1 MGTESTSAEPE
12 GTAPPPARDLDVAPD
27 QPIRDAAIGA
37 LSRGGLGH
45 PGGLHDGRPAPTPGG
60 VLALQRVAGNRAVG
74 AYLARL
80 PAVAAAAAQGVG
92 AMGGTEVQTGEDAA
106 APEVVTSDRV
116 VAPTHDTSVAVA
128 QARRLAPLIGNRA
141 MGSVLARTPKDLE
154 EKPILV
160 GPEVHR
166 PTMQVEVSIKGEFPN
181 DKTKS
186 FSGKVTFAR
195 WGDMTDT
202 KSIKLGSAGKE
213 WTEEQPEGEQRLRAV
228 KAVASLFE
236 QKATREYAAGKV
248 ANKVQSTLA
257 NLELVGDPLIPGW
270 NFKFN
275 LKALEYQINRTARET
290 DLNLLTVSGTVE
302 ANVTEFVSQ
311 VMDIPLSDR
320 VKWRVVVAAEFKW
333 VPSPGDLAR
342 IKDIWKSGK
351 VVEAEAKVFAETT
364 EKLREIDWHRKDIA
378 RDLKR
383 ERGQVEHLQKL
394 VDEATD
400 GTGRRRGERLQRAK
414 DRLAKLELRDREL
427 QEAGEKLKATL
438 DECTTK
444 LADARKTMAA
454 AYGGMKGRFGQT
466 VGRMMARRSWKIA
479 GALLARAIPVLNA
492 VSAVMDLLEIAH
504 NVDKWRRNG
513 EWTPFGSGEDSGEM
527 SADEGEPGGSA
538 SGVDPG
544 GSAAE
549 GAETGSAEGVPGG
562 DPSAPEGGSG
572 AGGATPGDSAGTGG
586 DPSAPEGGSGAGG
599 ATPGDSAGTGTDTG
613 NGTGSGGAGGGQEGA
628 PADSAMLVPEAP
640 GSAPGPAA
648 ARPAVDPELGEAA
661 RSVFEIVRGN
671 EIPLTPEVASQL
683 DSIVPERLTDVQL
696 AELRRRIE
704 RIKGEGLSDPY
715 DIVGRIHEEVDR
727 VVKGEPAVE
736 VFVDG
741 KKVEEESTPGT
752 PPVGETLPG
761 AGTGQAPAEAPK
773 SEPPKTIRPPI
784 PAGFFQW
791 DPTAKE
797 LVLPADRR
805 DELLGRE
812 FPLGG
817 GLVVGVLDLTLEN
830 EKFPEF
836 TLVSLTF
843 DVIVLNTPLDAGP
856 DYPWKPGDKESFT
869 DRAAR
874 SHDSASFTPI
884 EDAPVQ
890 QAAFRD
896 ALTYANGK
904 FTLARKGAPI
914 DWPGA
919 TLRIDGLAGEPTVR
933 ADEKREIHTV
943 AFLVTPTQVS
953 DPQAM
958 VVTDDGPI
966 ILKPDVQVT
975 IRATFT
981 IEKGKK

>member
-12 GTAPPPARDLDVAPD
+12 GTAPPPARDLGVASDP
-27 QPIRDAAIGA
+27 PIRDAAIGA
-37 LSRGGLGH
+37 LSRSALGH

-74 AYLARL
+74 AYL
-80 PAVAAAAAQGVG
+80 
-92 AMGGTEVQTGEDAA
+92 
-106 APEVVTSDRV
+106 DR
-116 VAPTHDTSVAVA
+116 AKHI
-128 QARRLAPLIGNRA
+128 Q
-141 MGSVLARTPKDLE
+141 GSVLARTPKELE
-154 EKPILV
+154 EKPILM
-160 GPEVHR
+160 GPEIHR
-166 PTMQVEVSIKGEFPN
+166 PTMQLEVSIKHESPK
-181 DKTKS
+181 DKSKS

-202 KSIKLGSAGKE
+202 KSIKLGSVGKE

-228 KAVASLFE
+228 KGVASLFE

-248 ANKVQSTLA
+248 AQKVTSTLA
-257 NLELVGDPLIPGW
+257 NLELASDPLIPGW

-275 LKALEYQINRTARET
+275 LKALEYQIKGAKLER

-311 VMDIPLSDR
+311 LMHIPLSDR
-320 VKWRVVVAAEFKW
+320 VKWRVVLAAEFKW
-333 VPSPGDLAR
+333 VPSAGDLAR

-351 VVEAEAKVFAETT
+351 VIEAEAKVFAETT

-378 RDLKR
+378 RNLKR
-383 ERGQVEHLQKL
+383 ERGQVERLQKL
-394 VDEATD
+394 VDEATH
-400 GTGRRRGERLQRAK
+400 GTGRRRGEQLQRAK

-427 QEAGEKLKATL
+427 REAGETLKEAL
-438 DECTTK
+438 DECTAK
-444 LADARKTMAA
+444 LEEARATMAV
-454 AYGGMKGRFGQT
+454 AYGRMKGRFGQT

-479 GALLARAIPVLNA
+479 GALLARAIPILNA
-492 VSAVMDLLEIAH
+492 VSALMDVVEVAH

-538 SGVDPG
+538 SGVEPG

-549 GAETGSAEGVPGG
+549 GAETGSTEGVPGG
-562 DPSAPEGGSG
+562 DPSAPEGSTG
-572 AGGATPGDSAGTGG
+572 AGQAAPGDS
-586 DPSAPEGGSGAGG
+586 
-599 ATPGDSAGTGTDTG
+599 TGT
-613 NGTGSGGAGGGQEGA
+613 GTGSGGAGGAGGAHDGA
-628 PADSAMLVPEAP
+628 PADTGLLVPAVP

-648 ARPAVDPELGEAA
+648 ARPAADPELGEAA

-704 RIKGEGLSDPY
+704 KIKGEGLSDPY

-727 VVKGEPAVE
+727 VVKGEPPVE

-741 KKVEEESTPGT
+741 KKIEEESTPGT
-752 PPVGETLPG
+752 PPVGETMPG
-761 AGTGQAPAEAPK
+761 AATGQAPAEAPD
-773 SEPPKTIRPPI
+773 SEPPKTIRPSI
-784 PAGFFQW
+784 PTGFFEW

-817 GLVVGVLDLTLEN
+817 GLVVGVDDFTLEN
-830 EKFPEF
+830 EKFPGF
-836 TLVSLTF
+836 TMMSLTL
-843 DVIVLNTPLDAGP
+843 DVVVLNTPRGADP
-856 DYPWKPGDKESFT
+856 DYPWKPGDKESYT
-869 DRAAR
+869 DRAAH
-874 SHDSASFTPI
+874 SHDSTSLTPI
-884 EDAPVQ
+884 EDAPAQ
-890 QAAFRD
+890 QAAFRE
-896 ALTYANGK
+896 ALNYANGK
-904 FTLARKGAPI
+904 FTLARKGATI

-933 ADEKREIHTV
+933 ADAKREIHTV

-958 VVTDDGPI
+958 VVTGDGPI
-966 ILKPDVQVT
+966 VLKPDVQVT

-981 IEKGKK
+981 IENGKK

>member
-1 MGTESTSAEPE
+1 
-12 GTAPPPARDLDVAPD
+12 
-27 QPIRDAAIGA
+27 
-37 LSRGGLGH
+37 
-45 PGGLHDGRPAPTPGG
+45 
-60 VLALQRVAGNRAVG
+60 
-74 AYLARL
+74 
-80 PAVAAAAAQGVG
+80 
-92 AMGGTEVQTGEDAA
+92 
-106 APEVVTSDRV
+106 
-116 VAPTHDTSVAVA
+116 
-128 QARRLAPLIGNRA
+128 
-141 MGSVLARTPKDLE
+141 
-154 EKPILV
+154 
-160 GPEVHR
+160 
-166 PTMQVEVSIKGEFPN
+166 MQLEVSIKGEFPN
-181 DKTKS
+181 DKSKS

-202 KSIKLGSAGKE
+202 KSVKLASAGKE

-257 NLELVGDPLIPGW
+257 NLELVGDPVIPGW

-562 DPSAPEGGSG
+562 DPQRRRAAAARAGRRPATAP
-572 AGGATPGDSAGTGG
+572 APAATPQRRRAAAARAGRRPAT
-586 DPSAPEGGSGAGG
+586 APAPA
-599 ATPGDSAGTGTDTG
+599 ATPQRRRAAAARAGRRPAT
-613 NGTGSGGAGGGQEGA
+613 A
-628 PADSAMLVPEAP
+628 PAPAPTPAMAP
-640 GSAPGPAA
+640 ARAAPAA
-648 ARPAVDPELGEAA
+648 ARKGHRPTRPC
-661 RSVFEIVRGN
+661 SC
-671 EIPLTPEVASQL
+671 P
-683 DSIVPERLTDVQL
+683 RL
-696 AELRRRIE
+696 
-704 RIKGEGLSDPY
+704 
-715 DIVGRIHEEVDR
+715 
-727 VVKGEPAVE
+727 
-736 VFVDG
+736 
-741 KKVEEESTPGT
+741 
-752 PPVGETLPG
+752 
-761 AGTGQAPAEAPK
+761 
-773 SEPPKTIRPPI
+773 
-784 PAGFFQW
+784 
-791 DPTAKE
+791 
-797 LVLPADRR
+797 
-805 DELLGRE
+805 
-812 FPLGG
+812 
-817 GLVVGVLDLTLEN
+817 
-830 EKFPEF
+830 
-836 TLVSLTF
+836 
-843 DVIVLNTPLDAGP
+843 
-856 DYPWKPGDKESFT
+856 
-869 DRAAR
+869 RAAR
-874 SHDSASFTPI
+874 PARPPPGPRSIPSSARRPGPCSRSFAAMRSHSPPRWRASSTPSS
-884 EDAPVQ
+884 PSGSP
-890 QAAFRD
+890 
-896 ALTYANGK
+896 TYSSPSCGGASRGSR
-904 FTLARKGAPI
+904 ARA
-914 DWPGA
+914 
-919 TLRIDGLAGEPTVR
+919 
-933 ADEKREIHTV
+933 
-943 AFLVTPTQVS
+943 
-953 DPQAM
+953 
-958 VVTDDGPI
+958 
-966 ILKPDVQVT
+966 
-975 IRATFT
+975 
-981 IEKGKK
+981 